1 MSAELQDSTLLCDQS
16 LIDGVWCDAR
26 SGLAFDVKNPA
37 SSEVLAQVPDMGA
50 VDARTA
56 VEAAAAA
63 FKDWRRRSARERMAI
78 LRRWH
83 QQIIDNA
90 DDLALLLTLE
100 QGKPLAEARAEVL
113 SGANFVD
120 WFAAEAMRVMGDILP
135 PADNSRREWST
146 RHPIGVVAAITPW
159 NFPSSMVTRK
169 VAPALAAG
177 CTVVLKPAEDTP
189 LSALALAVLAE
200 RAGVPAGVF
209 NVVTASHGAEVGGE
223 LTSNPQ
229 VRKLS
234 FTGSTAVGKLL
245 MAQCAAT
252 VKKVSLELGGN
263 APFLVFEDADL
274 DEAVRGAIAIKFYNT
289 GQTCICANRIMV
301 HERVYDAFLERL
313 ARAVGALTLGEGTG
327 DGVTQGP
334 LINPAAFAKVSSLVE
349 DAVSSGATVVTGG
362 GGDAGL
368 GGTFYPLTVLG
379 DVTPAMKVFNTEI
392 FGPVAPV
399 YRFSDEDEAIRLAN
413 DTPYGLA
420 AYAYTRD
427 LGRIF
432 RLNEQLEY
440 GMVGVNTSRFV
451 SETVPFGGVK
461 ESGIGRE
468 GSVYG
473 IDEFLETRYLCLAGL

>member
-1 MSAELQDSTLLCDQS
+1 MSAELQDSTLLCHQS

-37 SSEVLAQVPDMGA
+37 TGEVLTQVPDMGA

-56 VEAAAAA
+56 VEAAGAA
-63 FKDWRRRSARERMAI
+63 FTDWRRRSARERMTI

-83 QQIIDNA
+83 QEIVANA

-135 PADNSRREWST
+135 PADNSRREWAT
-146 RHPIGVVAAITPW
+146 RYPVGVVAAITPW

-189 LSALALAVLAE
+189 LSALALATLAE

-223 LTSNPQ
+223 LTANPR

-274 DEAVRGAIAIKFYNT
+274 DEAVAGAIAIKFYNT

-313 ARAVGALTLGEGTG
+313 ARAVGTLVLGEGTR

-334 LINPAAFAKVSSLVE
+334 LINPAAFEKVSALVD

-399 YRFSDEDEAIRLAN
+399 YRFSDEQEVIRLAN

-440 GMVGVNTSRFV
+440 GMVGVNTPRFV

-473 IDEFLETRYLCLAGL
+473 IDEFLETRYLCVAGL

>member
-1 MSAELQDSTLLCDQS
+1 M
-16 LIDGVWCDAR
+16 
-26 SGLAFDVKNPA
+26 
-37 SSEVLAQVPDMGA
+37 
-50 VDARTA
+50 
-56 VEAAAAA
+56 
-63 FKDWRRRSARERMAI
+63 
-78 LRRWH
+78 
-83 QQIIDNA
+83 
-90 DDLALLLTLE
+90 
-100 QGKPLAEARAEVL
+100 
-113 SGANFVD
+113 
-120 WFAAEAMRVMGDILP
+120 
-135 PADNSRREWST
+135 
-146 RHPIGVVAAITPW
+146 
-159 NFPSSMVTRK
+159 
-169 VAPALAAG
+169 
-177 CTVVLKPAEDTP
+177 
-189 LSALALAVLAE
+189 
-200 RAGVPAGVF
+200 
-209 NVVTASHGAEVGGE
+209 
-223 LTSNPQ
+223 
-229 VRKLS
+229 RKLS

>member
-1 MSAELQDSTLLCDQS
+1 MSAELQDSTLLRYQS

-26 SGLAFDVKNPA
+26 SGLTFEVRNPA
-37 SSEVLAQVPDMGA
+37 SGEVLAQVPDMGA
-50 VDARTA
+50 VDARAA
-56 VEAAAAA
+56 VEAAAVA
-63 FKDWRRRSARERMAI
+63 FKDWRRRSARERMLI
-78 LRRWH
+78 LRRWY
-83 QQIIDNA
+83 QEIVDNA

-120 WFAAEAMRVMGDILP
+120 WFAAEAMRVMGDVLP
-135 PADNSRREWST
+135 PADNSRREWAT
-146 RHPIGVVAAITPW
+146 RHPVGVVVAITPW

-189 LSALALAVLAE
+189 LSALALATLAE

-209 NVVTASHGAEVGGE
+209 NVVTAAHGAEVGGE

-313 ARAVGALTLGEGTG
+313 ARAVGTLALGEGTRE
-327 DGVTQGP
+327 GVTQGP
-334 LINPAAFAKVSSLVE
+334 LINPAAFEKVSALVD

-368 GGTFYPLTVLG
+368 GGTFYQLTVLG

-399 YRFSDEDEAIRLAN
+399 YRFSDEEEVIRLAN
-413 DTPYGLA
+413 ETPYGLA

-440 GMVGVNTSRFV
+440 GMVGVNTPRFV

-473 IDEFLETRYLCLAGL
+473 IDEFLEIRYLCLAGL

>member
-1 MSAELQDSTLLCDQS
+1 MSAELQDSTLLCHQS

-37 SSEVLAQVPDMGA
+37 TGELLTQVPDMGA

-56 VEAAAAA
+56 VEAAGAA
-63 FKDWRRRSARERMAI
+63 FTDWRRRSARERMTI

-83 QQIIDNA
+83 QEIVANA

-135 PADNSRREWST
+135 PADNSRREWAT
-146 RHPIGVVAAITPW
+146 RYPVGVVAAITPW

-189 LSALALAVLAE
+189 LSALALATLAE

-223 LTSNPQ
+223 LTANPR

-274 DEAVRGAIAIKFYNT
+274 DEAVAGAIAIKFYNT

-313 ARAVGALTLGEGTG
+313 ARAVGTLVLGEGTR

-334 LINPAAFAKVSSLVE
+334 LINPAAFEKVSALVD

-399 YRFSDEDEAIRLAN
+399 YRFSDEQEVIRLAN

-440 GMVGVNTSRFV
+440 GMVGVNTPRFV

-473 IDEFLETRYLCLAGL
+473 IDEFLETRYLCVAGL